1 MSIGLSNPVVG
12 REVTERLRGL
22 RAFVVIAAFVLVL
35 TLTLFL
41 VYEAMSS
48 QASFDLATRTRV
60 GRTVYEAVL
69 LIMTLLV
76 LFFVPGL
83 TAGAIAGE
91 RERQTLSTLQVTL
104 LRPRSIIAGKI
115 LAALAYLG
123 LLLVA
128 SLPVL
133 AVAYALGGIR
143 LVDIG
148 SGVLAVAFVAL
159 VLAAMVV
166 AISTFAKRVQTA
178 TILAYGFVTL
188 LTIAGPLAYGIATI
202 FDARSEGAEARPDET
217 IAPAFLLT
225 PNPLTLVVDVAGG
238 ATADAGPLSAMQDG
252 LGEAWYRNDQ
262 SWFALFPDTRLGDIA
277 FDDRERPDSRPPAW
291 VLSSLSLTALAVAMS
306 WGAARRLRAPAEVER

>member
-1 MSIGLSNPVVG
+1 MTLGLSNPVVG

-41 VYEAMSS
+41 VYEGMSS

-91 RERQTLSTLQVTL
+91 RERQTLTTLQVTL

-133 AVAYALGGIR
+133 AVSYVLGGIR
-143 LVDIG
+143 LLDIG
-148 SGVLAVAFVAL
+148 RGLLAVAFVAL

-178 TILAYGFVTL
+178 TILAYAFVTL
-188 LTIAGPLAYGIATI
+188 LSIAGPLAYGIASI
-202 FDARSEGAEARPDET
+202 FDARSEPAQGRADEI

-225 PNPLTLVVDVAGG
+225 PNPLTLVIDVAAGS
-238 ATADAGPLSAMQDG
+238 TADAGPLSAMRDG
-252 LGEAWYRNDQ
+252 LDEAWYRNDQ
-262 SWFALFPDTRLGDIA
+262 SWFALFPDVRVGDVG
-277 FDDRERPDSRPPAW
+277 FDDQGRPDSRPPAW
-291 VLSSLSLTALAVAMS
+291 VLSAVSLTGLAVVMS
-306 WGAARRLRAPAEVER
+306 WGASRRLRAPAEVE